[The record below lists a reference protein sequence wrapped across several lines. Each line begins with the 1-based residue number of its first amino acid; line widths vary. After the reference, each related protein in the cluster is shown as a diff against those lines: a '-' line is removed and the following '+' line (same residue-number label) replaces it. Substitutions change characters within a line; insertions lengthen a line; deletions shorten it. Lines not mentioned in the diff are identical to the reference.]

1 MPKVLMIDYGAYPR
15 TEKSAKYL
23 PKYGWHPIILRLK
36 NPGLFGS
43 VSKECDKLEDVEVYP
58 CWNILHLEIPAGALR
73 RLGTSYRFIVL
84 PDIFIG
90 WIPMALRKGMEILNK
105 DDIDV
110 IYASSPPES
119 SAIVGAILKKKTGK
133 PLVVDMRDA
142 WTLNPFLTSYP
153 TPLHKRIDRY
163 IEKRVLES
171 CDQFITVTENIKE
184 DYLAIYPWL
193 KEKTTVIR
201 HGFDADDFPGNCK
214 PFDKF
219 TITYTGAFY
228 GVRYPEL
235 FLAGLRKALDEN
247 RIPQEDINVMF
258 VGSKRKELSKMVEHF
273 ALHDVIACTSRVP
286 HKEAVEYTCK
296 SHLLLLVEPSNSLTS
311 KVYEYLVTG
320 NPILAIVPQGELEQ
334 LIRRHSDNSYITQD
348 VDEIADAIVDA
359 YTKWS
364 KGELHK
370 TEGPKITEYMSKY
383 TRENQT
389 RELIEVFERTIKKN
403 RQAANIVY
411 SGL

>member
-1 MPKVLMIDYGAYPR
+1 MVRLRNVLMVDYGVFFR
-15 TEKSAKYL
+15 TEKFAKYL

-43 VSKECDKLEDVEVYP
+43 VRKECDKLHDVEVHP

-73 RLGTSYRFIVL
+73 RLGLNWRLIAL
-84 PDIFIG
+84 PDIYVG

-110 IYASSPPES
+110 IYASSPSES

-142 WTLNPFLTSYP
+142 WTLNPFSTSYP

-163 IEKRVLES
+163 MEKRVLES
-171 CDQFITVTENIKE
+171 CDQLITVTNSIKE

-193 KEKTTVIR
+193 EEKTTVIR

-228 GVRYPEL
+228 GIRYPEL
-235 FLAGLRKALDEN
+235 FLAGLQKALDEN
-247 RIPQEDINVMF
+247 RIPRDDINVMF

-273 ALHDVIACTSRVP
+273 ALDDVIACTSRVP

-296 SHLLLLVEPSNSLTS
+296 SHLLLLVEPTNSVTS
-311 KVYEYLVTG
+311 KIYDYLATG
-320 NPILAIVPQGELEQ
+320 NPILGIVPQGELEQ
-334 LIRRHSDNSYITQD
+334 LIRRYSDNSYITQD
-348 VDEIADAIVDA
+348 VDKIADAIADA

-370 TEGPKITEYMSKY
+370 TESQKIAEYMNGY

-389 RELIEVFERTIKKN
+389 KELIKVFEKAIKKN
-403 RQAANIVY
+403 HQVAGAV
-411 SGL
+411 

>member
-1 MPKVLMIDYGAYPR
+1 MLSYEGELR
-15 TEKSAKYL
+15 TFKFAKYL

-36 NPGLFGS
+36 NPGMFGS
-43 VSKECDKLEDVEVYP
+43 VSKRCDELEGVEVYP
-58 CWNILHLEIPAGALR
+58 CVNLLHLEIPAGALR

-105 DDIDV
+105 DGIDV
-110 IYASSPPES
+110 IYSSSPPES
-119 SAIVGAILKKKTGK
+119 SAIVGAILKKKARK

-153 TPLHKRIDRY
+153 TPLHKRVDRC

-171 CDQFITVTENIKE
+171 CDQLIAVTNGIKE

-247 RIPQEDINVMF
+247 RIPRDDINVMF
-258 VGSKRKELSKMVEHF
+258 VGSKRKELSKMLEHF

-286 HKEAVEYTCK
+286 HKEAVEYACK

-334 LIRRHSDNSYITQD
+334 LIRGYSDNSYTTQD

-364 KGELHK
+364 KSELHK
-370 TEGPKITEYMSKY
+370 TESPKITEYMSKY

-389 RELIEVFERTIKKN
+389 RELIEVFERTLA
-403 RQAANIVY
+403 R
-411 SGL
+411 

>member
-1 MPKVLMIDYGAYPR
+1 MPKVLMIDYGAYLR
-15 TEKSAKYL
+15 TEKFAKYL

-58 CWNILHLEIPAGALR
+58 CVNILHLEIPAGALR

-90 WIPMALRKGMEILNK
+90 WIPMALRKGMEILKKRNI
-105 DDIDV
+105 DI
-110 IYASSPPES
+110 IYASCPPYS
-119 SAIVGAILKKKTGK
+119 SALVGAILKKKTGK

-142 WTLNPFLTSYP
+142 WTLNPLLTSYP
-153 TPLHKRIDRY
+153 TLLHKRIDRY

-171 CDQFITVTENIKE
+171 CDQLITVTNGIKD

-219 TITYTGAFY
+219 TITYTGSFY
-228 GVRYPEL
+228 GSRYPEL
-235 FLAGLRKALDEN
+235 FLAGLRKVLDEN
-247 RIPQEDINVMF
+247 RIPRDNINVMF
-258 VGSKRKELSKMVEHF
+258 VGSKRKELSKMVKHF
-273 ALHDVIACTSRVP
+273 ALHDVIACTSRIP
-286 HKEAVEYTCK
+286 RKEAIEYACK
-296 SHLLLLVEPSNSLTS
+296 SHLLLLVVTSNALTT
-311 KVYEYLVTG
+311 KTYEYLVTG

-334 LIRRHSDNSYITQD
+334 LIREHSDNSYITQD
-348 VDEIADAIVDA
+348 VDKIADAIVDA

-370 TEGPKITEYMSKY
+370 TKGRKIMEYMSKY

-389 RELIEVFERTIKKN
+389 KELIEVFERALA
-403 RQAANIVY
+403 R
-411 SGL
+411 